1 MIRHEAHVEPAC
13 ARPYDFF
20 TRMQA
25 GGPRLEGKVFVKA
38 SLEVPITLDRISA
51 EMLRSPRDWL
61 LPLIIENRAHSRLL
75 RAELG
80 ADLAPRPGRVR
91 LDVEPP
97 VLFADRTAVPFRVRV
112 EDAERWAS
120 FDNVL
125 TASWFGEVRTQLAFE
140 CQYEQPTWLTL
151 REQTLLHQVG
161 EASSRHFL
169 GTVAAELTERVHAR
183 SSSTADPAP

>member
-1 MIRHEAHVEPAC
+1 
-13 ARPYDFF
+13 
-20 TRMQA
+20 MQA
-25 GGPRLEGKVFVKA
+25 GGPTLEGQVFVKA
-38 SLEVPITLDRISA
+38 SLEVPIALDRISA

-75 RAELG
+75 RAELR
-80 ADLAPRPGRVR
+80 ADLAPRPGRIR
-91 LDVEPP
+91 LEVELPA
-97 VLFADRTAVPFRVRV
+97 LFEDKAVVPFRVRV

-125 TASWFGEVRTQLAFE
+125 TASWFGEACTQLTFE

-183 SSSTADPAP
+183 SSSTAGPAP